1 MAKNKHIQL
10 TEEQKASM
18 AAYKLAQYNLLT
30 DEQKIQSDAADK
42 IDWGTHKSGREI
54 STNTDDQ
61 NLQRYD
67 LYFDDCCKWKM
78 PGR

>member
-42 IDWGTHKSGREI
+42 IDWGT
-54 STNTDDQ
+54 
-61 NLQRYD
+61 
-67 LYFDDCCKWKM
+67 
-78 PGR
+78 P